1 MVNQCFDRLKEYMDA
16 LAAHNYF
23 NGAVL
28 VGYKG
33 EVLLKEGY
41 GFSSFQYEIPN
52 TPSTKFRVGSLT
64 KAFTAMAI
72 LKLHQQ
78 GDLEIDN
85 TIDTI
90 LPDFPNGSSIT
101 IRHLLTN
108 TSGIPN
114 FTSTPDY
121 WHKTMRLP
129 TNLYAVIDSFKDLPL
144 EFEPGTKMS
153 YSNSGYL
160 VLTAIIEKVSGLSYA
175 DYLQAAIFDELG
187 LANTGVDNGRTIV
200 KSLATGHTV
209 WGNVIHTEFIDMS
222 FPLGAYGLYSTV
234 EDLYIWSQALIKSR
248 LVDQAL
254 QDQMFT
260 DDHGYGYGWFIHSGA
275 HKKVSHFGDINGF
288 VNHLVIH
295 LDEELVIIV
304 LSNINITPV
313 TQISS
318 DLADIVFGKEIKGF
332 PSFIPLNDPR
342 QFENF
347 AGTYTNGELTVT
359 VGFDKELYAI
369 IPKMYGVRYKFRLLP
384 IEAKPCTVIC
394 KSDFI
399 HDTYIFRLDE
409 QGSPLSIELID
420 SYGAKSEYVR
430 SAVLSFTDKKLS

>member
-1 MVNQCFDRLKEYMDA
+1 MVNKGYSKLKEYMDA

-41 GFSSFQYEIPN
+41 GFSSFQYIIPN

-72 LKLHQQ
+72 MKLHQQ
-78 GDLEIDN
+78 GSLNIDH
-85 TIDTI
+85 TIDAI
-90 LPDFPNGSSIT
+90 LPDFPNGSTIT

-114 FTSTPDY
+114 FTSSPEY

-129 TNLYAVIDSFKDLPL
+129 TNLYAVIDSFKHLPL

-160 VLTAIIEKVSGLSYA
+160 VLTAIIEKVSGDSFS
-175 DYLQAAIFDELG
+175 DYLQTAILDELG
-187 LANTGVDNGRTIV
+187 LANTGVDDGRTIV

-234 EDLYIWSQALIKSR
+234 EDLYLWSQALLKSR
-248 LVDQAL
+248 LVDKNL

-260 DDHGYGYGWFIHSGA
+260 DHHGYGYGWFIHRDT

-288 VNHLVIH
+288 VNHLVLY
-295 LDEELVIIV
+295 LDEELVIIL
-304 LSNINITPV
+304 LSNMNITPV

-318 DLADIVFGKEIKGF
+318 DLANIVLGNEVKSFQ
-332 PSFIPLNDPR
+332 SFIPINEPL
-342 QFENF
+342 QLENF

-359 VGFDKELYAI
+359 VGFDKDLYAVV
-369 IPKMYGVRYKFRLLP
+369 PKMYGVRYKFRLLP
-384 IEAKPCTVIC
+384 IEANPSTVIC

-399 HDTYIFRLDE
+399 HDTYYFHLDE
-409 QGSPLSIELID
+409 QGFPHTIELID
-420 SYGAKSEYVR
+420 SYGTTSKLKSNKGTAY
-430 SAVLSFTDKKLS
+430 